1 MRPETT
7 LRQCHPFNRF
17 AVTAVLLVEFIQF
30 NALSFNPALG
40 AWSDLRAVASQ
51 YYSFSFL
58 IANGAS
64 SAEYF
69 ERQLWIFC
77 SLAIGWV
84 LFALVALSIVAH
96 SRALA
101 TRRPDA
107 ADGLPPL
114 GLTPQRAIGFLSYRT
129 ASTQMDHHHK
139 PHQPAAAASSESL
152 GDERGASGEY
162 TMSSPVILVVSTQ
175 RGLTHTLSLPLSL
188 SLSLSTSLPLS
199 PHRCTDCPPSLS
211 LSLTHRLLAPVYA
224 VLYCQVKTI
233 GRSGA
238 RTLRSPL
245 YSVIHL
251 EGRGHPLAA
260 RTRQS
265 TAGSTA
271 RHSTAAARQQHGT
284 ARIAVRHAQRST
296 HAQQHGSSSKATA
309 ALTTHIIPSPSLSP
323 PTHPPTHP
331 PLNTQAPSPSSPA
344 AAAPSLP
351 PSSSSSSSPPPPL
364 LITTLLCLT
373 VALYCLIGLALSG
386 AFAAIALCTS
396 PF

>member
-1 MRPETT
+1 MELCSRSCLEFLSSAAWILAYLLGAFAVGVGVLFPAASWLCAAVFAASLASVTFHLVRASLTRRVLPVRLTAGANVVVLAAASLAKESLTTQASAAIVASVPLLSYFCLCGWRLALAPPRPGEAMRPETT

-162 TMSSPVILVVSTQ
+162 TMSSPVILVVSNTE
-175 RGLTHTLSLPLSL
+175 GAHTH
-188 SLSLSTSLPLS
+188 SLSTS
-199 PHRCTDCPPSLS
+199 PHRCNECPPSHTLS
-211 LSLTHRLLAPVYA
+211 DT
-224 VLYCQVKTI
+224 
-233 GRSGA
+233 
-238 RTLRSPL
+238 
-245 YSVIHL
+245 
-251 EGRGHPLAA
+251 
-260 RTRQS
+260 
-265 TAGSTA
+265 
-271 RHSTAAARQQHGT
+271 
-284 ARIAVRHAQRST
+284 
-296 HAQQHGSSSKATA
+296 
-309 ALTTHIIPSPSLSP
+309 
-323 PTHPPTHP
+323 
-331 PLNTQAPSPSSPA
+331 
-344 AAAPSLP
+344 
-351 PSSSSSSSPPPPL
+351 PL
-364 LITTLLCLT
+364 LPLLCMPC
-373 VALYCLIGLALSG
+373 Y
-386 AFAAIALCTS
+386 IAR
-396 PF
+396 